1 MEKENNVQD
10 VKEGKI
16 RDVPLPIEHEG
27 VYCGRC

>member
-16 RDVPLPIEHEG
+16 RDI
-27 VYCGRC
+27 YCWIKVNWNVWRL